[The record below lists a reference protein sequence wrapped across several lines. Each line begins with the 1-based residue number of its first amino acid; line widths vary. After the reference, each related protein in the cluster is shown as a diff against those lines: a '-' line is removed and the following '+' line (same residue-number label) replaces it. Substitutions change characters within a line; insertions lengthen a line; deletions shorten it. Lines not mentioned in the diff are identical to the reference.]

1 MAISC
6 SGTIVSN
13 TFEWNCPGDLKTF
26 FPPKSGDVVSMNY
39 PFYIGR
45 NHIFQVKIWAK
56 EKRWKLEVQASER
69 ASVRN
74 GQRLT
79 QTDKDDDDNNNTWSR
94 MSLESGTQYESTGT
108 VS

>member
-1 MAISC
+1 L
-6 SGTIVSN
+6 
-13 TFEWNCPGDLKTF
+13 ETF
-26 FPPKSGDVVSMNY
+26 FLPKYGDVVSMNY

-56 EKRWKLEVQASER
+56 EKHGKLEVQASER

-74 GQRLT
+74 GRRST
-79 QTDKDDDDNNNTWSR
+79 QTDKDDNNNTWSR

>member
-1 MAISC
+1 L
-6 SGTIVSN
+6 
-13 TFEWNCPGDLKTF
+13 ETF

-39 PFYIGR
+39 PFYIAR
-45 NHIFQVKIWAK
+45 NHVFQVKIWAK
-56 EKRWKLEVQASER
+56 EKHWKLEVQASER

-74 GQRLT
+74 GQRWT
-79 QTDKDDDDNNNTWSR
+79 QTDKDDNNNNTWSG